1 MALKRITLTTADRR
15 LIYILMLKPYKKGEK
30 VTVEAARQV
39 REIRRRFDGRSFGKM
54 FDKFIDRLS
63 EWNIETFSTWD
74 NMMDAAELL
83 EEIDEI
89 VEAEEVEE
97 EANKLIALKK
107 QVKEFCEPR
116 EFTIDDDRLIWL
128 QDLLI
133 AHDWKMVRI
142 TEAAMDPSGQVTRI
156 QKDVEVEVHPSQME
170 AVAEIADKL
179 SNAINSAS
187 ISEEREEK
195 ENKK

>member
-1 MALKRITLTTADRR
+1 MSLKRITLTTADRR

-54 FDKFIDRLS
+54 FDKFTERLA

-74 NMMDAAELL
+74 NMMGPAELL
-83 EEIDEI
+83 EEIDEVI
-89 VEAEEVEE
+89 EAEIVEE
-97 EANKLIALKK
+97 EQEKLAKLKE
-107 QVKEFCEPR
+107 QVKAFCKPR
-116 EFTIDDDRLIWL
+116 EFTIDDDRLRWL

-133 AHDWKMVRI
+133 VHDWKIVRQSNRM
-142 TEAAMDPSGQVTRI
+142 TGE
-156 QKDVEVEVHPSQME
+156 QKDVEIEVHPSQME

-179 SNAINSAS
+179 SDAINSAS